1 MNATISRQPLILFL
15 KVACN
20 TVTYLRSKKIGWMIN
35 KWQFCAA
42 KLAESVNYASSAF
55 SEILEIML
63 VMTNYAKNYAS
74 TTYPSLISNERLTKK
89 CLCNRAS
96 NNAGLKITAG
106 QRTMSDLIVGL
117 TGQTLFCPV
126 ILTGHFWMLVA
137 SCVLLYNAV
146 IRCFLWLFLLL
157 CTKPFKEKRS
167 ALLWS
172 VMRPSLGKHT
182 LTIIRYFLEN

>member
-1 MNATISRQPLILFL
+1 MNAILGNRASQLCACVESCGKVLGHFLWDPGSMNATISRQPLILFL

-96 NNAGLKITAG
+96 NNALTKKNPVYILVLEWIN
-106 QRTMSDLIVGL
+106 DL
-117 TGQTLFCPV
+117 
-126 ILTGHFWMLVA
+126 
-137 SCVLLYNAV
+137 
-146 IRCFLWLFLLL
+146 
-157 CTKPFKEKRS
+157 
-167 ALLWS
+167 
-172 VMRPSLGKHT
+172 
-182 LTIIRYFLEN
+182 